1 MRIKRH
7 KAVRK
12 TLRFFHVNFGF
23 REPYKVLVDGNF
35 VHAVVASGN
44 GDVEATLSK
53 LLMGN
58 VRAFTTRHTL
68 HELQGMGREYRATL
82 EGARR
87 LERHKCSHDKAQTAA
102 EAIKGEIGDRNESHF
117 FVATQDKDLQRYLS
131 KVPAVPII
139 FKTVN
144 GVSLQKP
151 GVGLQNYV
159 KRASEAKMGVQDY
172 EKGMVVGMGAAREGA
187 TVGSAEGEA
196 PPGPGL
202 RRKKKARGPNPL
214 SVKKKV
220 KRAPQ
225 VQRRA
230 AEGDQQAKPKRKRM
244 RGRGK
249 ASAGGENAG

>member
-172 EKGMVVGMGAAREGA
+172 EKGMVGMGAAREGA
-187 TVGSAEGEA
+187 TGGSAEGEA

>member
-87 LERHKCSHDKAQTAA
+87 LE
-102 EAIKGEIGDRNESHF
+102 NESHF

-172 EKGMVVGMGAAREGA
+172 EKGMVGMGAAREGA
-187 TVGSAEGEA
+187 TVESAEGEA